1 MQSLAK
7 WEGLEPNDG
16 NSVLIVTTSLRCR
29 VGCILPSCAVPFI
42 IEPKA
47 SDRNMRWCLY
57 AILQY
62 VVADGVLR
70 LTRRDCQVA
79 EVANDVILILA
90 CLRRSFSFPNGGS
103 VGRSIVSSLS
113 RGREEQQGMAKE
125 EEEMSDSA
133 PPPTSPSSNS
143 TASTSPPPSEATS
156 PPPSTSPPS
165 PPASAPPPQNPP
177 PAENPSPSPPYSPP
191 LQPSDS
197 TASPPPKSS
206 PLTPPPNTPPT
217 PPPNTPPPSPSPPP
231 PTPPPPPPPSPPPPK
246 AVSPVP
252 SPPSRVPTSPP
263 PPPPASPPPAASPP
277 VSSPSDSRSPP
288 PPPST
293 PVVVT
298 PPTPVVVPPPP
309 NPPTVA
315 PSPGNQE
322 SPSPPPPPVSAT
334 TPSSPTPPSVPAP
347 APSSTVTTP
356 TPPSV
361 PTPVTPIHKNSTP
374 SHSPPSTVPRHI
386 TPSKNSSSS
395 PSAASSNSQG
405 NHETV
410 TLVGITVAGV
420 LVALVAIFFVVLR
433 KKNRRTHGLTG
444 QSRRPPLEIALPSAA
459 AGRAPHP
466 DANHAASPTDESS
479 YGSYGRQVR
488 AAEGIDPSG
497 SKSWFTYEELM
508 SITNGF
514 SRENHIGE
522 GGFGSVY
529 KGVLQDGREVAV
541 KQLKIGSGQG
551 DREFKAEVEIISR
564 VHHRHLVSLVG
575 YCIAEQHRLLVYEY
589 LAPEYASSGK
599 LTDRSDVY
607 SFGVVLLELITG
619 RKPVDASRPLGDES
633 LVEWVRGV
641 WTYSSFIIK
650 RKNIYCVF
658 VLLQARPLLIHALET
673 GDYEELVDPKLENN
687 FLKADMLRTIEAAAA
702 CVRHS
707 APKRPRMVQV
717 ANLGV
722 LRALD
727 SEGSL
732 SDLSNGVKFGQSTV
746 YNSGQYSADIQK
758 LRRMAFDS
766 GSFSIEY
773 DHSGEHEHELGSSS
787 AYSSTEH

>member
-1 MQSLAK
+1 MVSPLPAI
-7 WEGLEPNDG
+7 GPTNLE
-16 NSVLIVTTSLRCR
+16 
-29 VGCILPSCAVPFI
+29 
-42 IEPKA
+42 
-47 SDRNMRWCLY
+47 
-57 AILQY
+57 
-62 VVADGVLR
+62 R
-70 LTRRDCQVA
+70 L
-79 EVANDVILILA
+79 L
-90 CLRRSFSFPNGGS
+90 SFP
-103 VGRSIVSSLS
+103 
-113 RGREEQQGMAKE
+113 
-125 EEEMSDSA
+125 
-133 PPPTSPSSNS
+133 
-143 TASTSPPPSEATS
+143 
-156 PPPSTSPPS
+156 
-165 PPASAPPPQNPP
+165 
-177 PAENPSPSPPYSPP
+177 
-191 LQPSDS
+191 
-197 TASPPPKSS
+197 
-206 PLTPPPNTPPT
+206 
-217 PPPNTPPPSPSPPP
+217 
-231 PTPPPPPPPSPPPPK
+231 
-246 AVSPVP
+246 
-252 SPPSRVPTSPP
+252 
-263 PPPPASPPPAASPP
+263 
-277 VSSPSDSRSPP
+277 
-288 PPPST
+288 
-293 PVVVT
+293 
-298 PPTPVVVPPPP
+298 
-309 NPPTVA
+309 
-315 PSPGNQE
+315 
-322 SPSPPPPPVSAT
+322 
-334 TPSSPTPPSVPAP
+334 
-347 APSSTVTTP
+347 
-356 TPPSV
+356 
-361 PTPVTPIHKNSTP
+361 
-374 SHSPPSTVPRHI
+374 
-386 TPSKNSSSS
+386 
-395 PSAASSNSQG
+395 
-405 NHETV
+405 
-410 TLVGITVAGV
+410 
-420 LVALVAIFFVVLR
+420 VALVAIFFVVLR

-444 QSRRPPLEIALPSAA
+444 QSRRPPLEIALPNGRYHGPAGAA

-529 KGVLQDGREVAV
+529 K
-541 KQLKIGSGQG
+541 
-551 DREFKAEVEIISR
+551 
-564 VHHRHLVSLVG
+564 
-575 YCIAEQHRLLVYEY
+575 EQHRLLVYEFVSNKTLDHHLHGEGLPVLDWAKRMRIAVGSARGLAYLHEDCHPRIIHRDIKSANILLDESFEAQVADFGLAKLANDAHTHVSTRVMGTFGY

-633 LVEWVRGV
+633 LVEW
-641 WTYSSFIIK
+641 
-650 RKNIYCVF
+650 
-658 VLLQARPLLIHALET
+658 ARPLLIHALET

-707 APKRPRMVQV
+707 APKRPRMVQ
-717 ANLGV
+717 V

>member
-1 MQSLAK
+1 
-7 WEGLEPNDG
+7 
-16 NSVLIVTTSLRCR
+16 
-29 VGCILPSCAVPFI
+29 
-42 IEPKA
+42 
-47 SDRNMRWCLY
+47 
-57 AILQY
+57 
-62 VVADGVLR
+62 
-70 LTRRDCQVA
+70 
-79 EVANDVILILA
+79 
-90 CLRRSFSFPNGGS
+90 
-103 VGRSIVSSLS
+103 
-113 RGREEQQGMAKE
+113 
-125 EEEMSDSA
+125 MSDSA
-133 PPPTSPSSNS
+133 PPPTSLSSNS

-156 PPPSTSPPS
+156 PPPSTSPTS

-191 LQPSDS
+191 LHPSDS
-197 TASPPPKSS
+197 TASPPPTSS
-206 PLTPPPNTPPT
+206 PLTPPPSTPPT
-217 PPPNTPPPSPSPPP
+217 LAPPNTTPPNASPPP
-231 PTPPPPPPPSPPPPK
+231 PTPPPPPPPPSPPPPK
-246 AVSPVP
+246 AASPVP
-252 SPPSRVPTSPP
+252 SPPARVLTSPPPP
-263 PPPPASPPPAASPP
+263 PPPPASPPPASPPP
-277 VSSPSDSRSPP
+277 VSLPSDSRSPP
-288 PPPST
+288 PPP
-293 PVVVT
+293 
-298 PPTPVVVPPPP
+298 PTPVGVLPAPSPP
-309 NPPTVA
+309 

-322 SPSPPPPPVSAT
+322 SPPPPPP
-334 TPSSPTPPSVPAP
+334 P
-347 APSSTVTTP
+347 
-356 TPPSV
+356 
-361 PTPVTPIHKNSTP
+361 KNITP
-374 SHSPPSTVPRHI
+374 SHSPSPTVPRHI

-420 LVALVAIFFVVLR
+420 LVALVAIFFVVSR

-444 QSRRPPLEIALPSAA
+444 QSRRPPSEIVLPNGRYHGPAGAA

-466 DANHAASPTDESS
+466 DANHAASPSGESS

-508 SITNGF
+508 GITNGF

-575 YCIAEQHRLLVYEY
+575 YCIAEQHRLLVYEFVSNKTLDHHLHGEGLPVLDWAKRMRIAVGSARGLAYLHEDCHPRIIHRDIKSANILLDESFEAQVADFGLAKLANDAHTHVSTRVMGTFGY

-619 RKPVDASRPLGDES
+619 RKPVDASRPFGDES
-633 LVEWVRGV
+633 LVEW
-641 WTYSSFIIK
+641 
-650 RKNIYCVF
+650 
-658 VLLQARPLLIHALET
+658 ARPLLIHALET

-687 FLKADMLRTIEAAAA
+687 FLKADMLRVIEAAAA

-707 APKRPRMVQV
+707 APKRPRMVQ
-717 ANLGV
+717 V

-766 GSFSIEY
+766 GSFSIDY
-773 DHSGEHEHELGSSS
+773 DHSGEQEHEHGSSS